1 MFYFRFQTEN
11 ERESTLARSDNNNKI
26 IYTIKEQVYN
36 ILKNQ
41 ILDGT
46 YQAGDWLQEAKIAKE
61 LKVSRSPVRE
71 ALQQLLGDGLVVNI
85 PNKGVYVREMT
96 ERDMQDIFEVRM
108 CFEMLGIRRSVET
121 LTPQIRGE
129 LRAIKEK
136 LLQSYEAGDKKSYM
150 REDSRLHQLL
160 IELTGNK
167 LIQDISVRLY
177 TMEHISRTLSLYSDD
192 RFAESL
198 EEHLGIIDG
207 LLEGNVEK
215 ALSYNEKHLRLAQ
228 EVSIRQVQKTAKSS

>member
-1 MFYFRFQTEN
+1 M
-11 ERESTLARSDNNNKI
+11 ARSNNKI

-46 YQAGDWLQEAKIAKE
+46 FRPGEWLQEAKIAKD

-85 PNKGVYVREMT
+85 PNKGVFVREMT

-108 CFEMLGIRRSVET
+108 CFETLGIRRSVET
-121 LTPQIRGE
+121 LTSQIREE
-129 LRAIKEK
+129 LMEIRAELIK
-136 LLQSYEAGDKKSYM
+136 SFEAGDKKSYM
-150 REDSRLHQLL
+150 REDTRLHQLL

-167 LIQDISVRLY
+167 LIQDVSVRIY
-177 TMEHISRTLSLYSDD
+177 TMEHISRTIALYSDE
-192 RFAESL
+192 RFAMSL

-207 LLEGNVEK
+207 LLEGNVDK
-215 ALSYNEKHLRLAQ
+215 ALVSNERHLRLAQ
-228 EVSIRQVQKTAKSS
+228 EESIKQVQKSTKQSQQVLEGNLSP